1 MHTLISLTLKET
13 DCKHNLK
20 LKVKLFL
27 PNVLGSQKTY
37 FTNACSGR
45 LASFF
50 FLRIEFAQ
58 KIGLIL
64 LVESVTMLLKFI
76 QHCALVLLK
85 SLLIFL
91 PSQIFKIILELKVK
105 SIIVKIG
112 DGFLTSKKMVK
123 MSIQI
128 C

>member
-1 MHTLISLTLKET
+1 
-13 DCKHNLK
+13 
-20 LKVKLFL
+20 
-27 PNVLGSQKTY
+27 
-37 FTNACSGR
+37 
-45 LASFF
+45 
-50 FLRIEFAQ
+50 
-58 KIGLIL
+58 
-64 LVESVTMLLKFI
+64 VTMLLKFI